1 MSRSRSDIHKSIW
14 ASPATVSL
22 PPVPA
27 QSDTDI
33 AIIGGGFTGLTAAL
47 HLAQRG
53 RRVTV
58 LEAGEP
64 GIGAS
69 GVNAGFVVPN
79 FAKADPAAAR
89 ARLGRQKADR
99 LLRMIGAGAERVFET
114 IRNEAI
120 DCAAEQTGWM
130 HVAHSP
136 DMLPMLAQRVADW
149 NELGRPLKLLSAD
162 EARAFTAARHCHGA
176 LFDPSGGMLNP
187 LSYARGLSL
196 AAMRAGATLHGNAPV
211 SARRRE
217 GAGWVLSGPGFQV
230 KAQLVLLC
238 TNAYRTGVARELGK
252 FTVPL
257 RVYQIATA
265 PLASDEAAR
274 LSPARIPFADTRA
287 NLFTARLTHDNRLV
301 SGGMAVLPFQAQHRL
316 AGRIANRLASEF
328 GLSHTPEIAS
338 IWQGTA
344 AMTLDFL
351 PHLYNL
357 GPGFWGGIGCNGRGI
372 ALTAM
377 LGEVMADLA
386 SGVPVEDLP
395 VPLAQSKLPLPR
407 FATSL
412 ATSATVAQVRW
423 SDWRKGL

>member
-1 MSRSRSDIHKSIW
+1 MSRSRSDIDKSIW
-14 ASPATVSL
+14 ASPATLSL
-22 PPVPA
+22 PPVPTR
-27 QSDTDI
+27 SDTDI

-53 RRVTV
+53 HSVTV

-64 GIGAS
+64 GMGAS

-79 FAKADPAAAR
+79 FAKADPAAVR
-89 ARLGRQKADR
+89 VRLGRQKADR

-114 IRNEAI
+114 IRNQGI

-136 DMLPMLAQRVADW
+136 DTLPMLAQRVADW
-149 NELGRPLKLLSAD
+149 NELGRPLKLLSAE
-162 EARAFTAARHCHGA
+162 EAHARTAARHCHGA

-187 LSYARGLSL
+187 LSYARGLSI
-196 AAMRAGATLHGNAPV
+196 AAIRAGVTLHGNAPV
-211 SARRRE
+211 TARHRE

-230 KAQLVLLC
+230 KARLVLLC

-265 PLASDEAAR
+265 PLSADEAAR

-287 NLFTARLTHDNRLV
+287 NLFTARLTHDNRLI
-301 SGGMAVLPFQAQHRL
+301 SGGMAVLPFRAQHRL
-316 AGRIANRLASEF
+316 AGRIATRLASEF

-386 SGVPVEDLP
+386 SGVPVDELP

-407 FATSL
+407 LATSL

>member
-1 MSRSRSDIHKSIW
+1 MSRPRSDVHKTIW
-14 ASPATVSL
+14 ASPATLSL

-33 AIIGGGFTGLTAAL
+33 AIIGGGFSGLTAAL

-64 GIGAS
+64 GMGAS

-79 FAKADPAAAR
+79 FAKADPAAVR

-99 LLRMIGAGAERVFET
+99 LLRMIGAGAERVFGT
-114 IRNEAI
+114 IRKEAI

-130 HVAHSP
+130 HVAHSA

-162 EARAFTAARHCHGA
+162 EARALTAARHCHGA
-176 LFDPSGGMLNP
+176 LLDPSGGMLNP
-187 LSYARGLSL
+187 LAYARGLAM
-196 AAMRAGATLHGNAPV
+196 AAMRAGATVHGDAPV
-211 SARRRE
+211 TARRRE

-230 KAQLVLLC
+230 TAQQVLLC
-238 TNAYRTGVARELGK
+238 TNAHRTGIARELGK

-265 PLASDEAAR
+265 PLSGDAAAR

-301 SGGMAVLPFQAQHRL
+301 SGGMAVLPFRAQHRL
-316 AGRIANRLASEF
+316 AGRIANRLAAEF

-386 SGVPVEDLP
+386 SGVPVGELP
-395 VPLAQSKLPLPR
+395 VPVAQAKLPLPR

-412 ATSATVAQVRW
+412 ATSATVAQIRW

>member
-1 MSRSRSDIHKSIW
+1 MSRSRSDIDKSIW
-14 ASPATVSL
+14 ASPATLSL
-22 PPVPA
+22 PPVPTR
-27 QSDTDI
+27 SDTDI

-53 RRVTV
+53 HSVTV

-64 GIGAS
+64 GMGAS

-79 FAKADPAAAR
+79 FAKADPAAVR
-89 ARLGRQKADR
+89 VRLGRQKADR

-114 IRNEAI
+114 IRNQGI

-136 DMLPMLAQRVADW
+136 DTLPMLAQRVADW
-149 NELGRPLKLLSAD
+149 NELGRPLKLLSAE
-162 EARAFTAARHCHGA
+162 EAHARTAARHCHGA

-187 LSYARGLSL
+187 LSYARGLSI
-196 AAMRAGATLHGNAPV
+196 AAIRAGVTLHGNAPV
-211 SARRRE
+211 TARHRE

-230 KAQLVLLC
+230 KARLVLLC

-265 PLASDEAAR
+265 PLSADEAAR

-287 NLFTARLTHDNRLV
+287 NLFTARLTHDNRLI
-301 SGGMAVLPFQAQHRL
+301 SGGMAVLPFRAQHRL
-316 AGRIANRLASEF
+316 AGRIATRLASEF

-344 AMTLDFL
+344 AITLDFL

-386 SGVPVEDLP
+386 SGVPVDELP

-407 FATSL
+407 LATSL

>member
-1 MSRSRSDIHKSIW
+1 MSRSRSDIDKSIW
-14 ASPATVSL
+14 ASPATLSL
-22 PPVPA
+22 PPVPTR
-27 QSDTDI
+27 SDTDI

-53 RRVTV
+53 HSVTV

-64 GIGAS
+64 GMGAS

-79 FAKADPAAAR
+79 FAKADPAAVR

-114 IRNEAI
+114 IRNQGI

-136 DMLPMLAQRVADW
+136 DTLPMLAQRVADW
-149 NELGRPLKLLSAD
+149 NELGRPLKLLSAE
-162 EARAFTAARHCHGA
+162 EARARTAARHCHGA

-187 LSYARGLSL
+187 LSYARGLSI
-196 AAMRAGATLHGNAPV
+196 AAIRAGVTLHGNAPV
-211 SARRRE
+211 TARHRE

-230 KAQLVLLC
+230 KARLVLLC

-265 PLASDEAAR
+265 PLSADEAAR

-287 NLFTARLTHDNRLV
+287 NLFTARLTHDNRLI
-301 SGGMAVLPFQAQHRL
+301 SGGMAVLPFRAQHRL
-316 AGRIANRLASEF
+316 AGRIATRLASEF

-344 AMTLDFL
+344 AITLDFL

-386 SGVPVEDLP
+386 SGVPVDELP

-407 FATSL
+407 LATSL